1 MKEKQKKDNDKKTR
15 KKNGEGTFRKKGNK
29 WEGRIS
35 VKINGKSVQ
44 KSVSG
49 NTEREA
55 RDKAKLLKKFYKE
68 KEEKYSYFKIKQSD
82 VTLEEWIKVWVK
94 DYKRLTIAESTLAGY
109 ISKINSYIRPYFKER
124 KIQEIDKNDI
134 QLFVNYMGTLKKKK
148 TRDDKER
155 KSGQLLS
162 IKTIKD
168 TVKILRMI
176 FADAEEEMELIP
188 SNPVKKPKYPKRKT
202 SKKKEI
208 LSIEEQIEVT
218 NFLLSEYN
226 GIAYLTLF
234 VLGVRASELAGFLW
248 KDLDDVVNG
257 ISVSRGFQI
266 VDIYDDDLNKVRSE
280 RKYTELKSEASER
293 IVPVMPILKIALEN
307 YKSEIMKQLGITDE
321 RLLDNESMFK
331 PKMEI
336 L

>member
-148 TRDDKER
+148 TRE
-155 KSGQLLS
+155 
-162 IKTIKD
+162 I
-168 TVKILRMI
+168 
-176 FADAEEEMELIP
+176 
-188 SNPVKKPKYPKRKT
+188 SN
-202 SKKKEI
+202 
-208 LSIEEQIEVT
+208 
-218 NFLLSEYN
+218 
-226 GIAYLTLF
+226 
-234 VLGVRASELAGFLW
+234 
-248 KDLDDVVNG
+248 
-257 ISVSRGFQI
+257 
-266 VDIYDDDLNKVRSE
+266 
-280 RKYTELKSEASER
+280 
-293 IVPVMPILKIALEN
+293 LE
-307 YKSEIMKQLGITDE
+307 
-321 RLLDNESMFK
+321 
-331 PKMEI
+331 
-336 L
+336 